1 MLTTNIGYTNTSRTE
16 DAIEL
21 QVRVCSCE
29 RGPVFR
35 VPIGDI
41 KTRQVP
47 FVWLLKFYAFI
58 LADNVSIEEPQDK
71 PKAW

>member
-1 MLTTNIGYTNTSRTE
+1 MKIIKAG
-16 DAIEL
+16 
-21 QVRVCSCE
+21 VRVCSCE

-47 FVWLLKFYAFI
+47 FVWFVVIKILCVYPAWLLSGLDLWVKFR
-58 LADNVSIEEPQDK
+58 V
-71 PKAW
+71 